1 MWEMIKKLKNM
12 DGFDIFIVG
21 ILSLFGITALLLVV
35 ALPIYT
41 VASYQNKEVHQGTIT
56 DKYNK
61 RQDKEDKFYIVLDDK
76 QVIENSDLFFK
87 GKFDSADIQARLKVG
102 DKVKVK
108 TIGYRIHFLNLYPV
122 LYEVKKV
129 DKKMIKQILRLLFLL
144 AMYELGKYVT
154 EQVYIMMTANDDVE
168 APSDYVFR
176 AEVSE

>member
-1 MWEMIKKLKNM
+1 MIKKLMNINM
-12 DGFDIFIVG
+12 FIVLAVI
-21 ILSLFGITALLLVV
+21 ILVIIPV
-35 ALPIYT
+35 IYT
-41 VASYQNKEVHQGTIT
+41 VASYQHKEVHQGTIT

-87 GKFDSADIQARLKVG
+87 GKFGSADIQARLKIG

-129 DKKMIKQILRLLFLL
+129 DKK
-144 AMYELGKYVT
+144 
-154 EQVYIMMTANDDVE
+154 
-168 APSDYVFR
+168 
-176 AEVSE
+176 

>member
-1 MWEMIKKLKNM
+1 MMIKKLKNM
-12 DGFDIFIVG
+12 DWFDIFIAR
-21 ILSLFGITALLLVV
+21 ILRLFCVIALMLVV
-35 ALPIYT
+35 ISPIYT

-87 GKFDSADIQARLKVG
+87 GKFDSADIQARLKIG
-102 DKVKVK
+102 DKVKIK

-129 DKKMIKQILRLLFLL
+129 DKQ
-144 AMYELGKYVT
+144 
-154 EQVYIMMTANDDVE
+154 
-168 APSDYVFR
+168 
-176 AEVSE
+176 

>member
-1 MWEMIKKLKNM
+1 MIKKLKNM

-108 TIGYRIHFLNLYPV
+108 TIGYRI
-122 LYEVKKV
+122 
-129 DKKMIKQILRLLFLL
+129 
-144 AMYELGKYVT
+144 
-154 EQVYIMMTANDDVE
+154 
-168 APSDYVFR
+168 
-176 AEVSE
+176 